1 MKNENGQALVEAALS
16 LPFIVVM
23 LLGMTEI
30 GKMVYCAIE
39 VTNSARA
46 AAQYAT
52 MNGGAFSTNSSGMDV
67 TGMLTAAQSDSG
79 NLGTSVSFPTTP
91 TYSCACADGSTTYSC
106 NTGSAIPS
114 GCSGSHLII
123 TVTVHTQGTFTPDIK
138 VPGLSTSYT
147 LHGLAT
153 EEVLQ

>member
-79 NLGTSVSFPTTP
+79 TWEPLYHSPPLPPIPVLAQTEVPLTAAIRGVLFLGV
-91 TYSCACADGSTTYSC
+91 
-106 NTGSAIPS
+106 
-114 GCSGSHLII
+114 LRI
-123 TVTVHTQGTFTPDIK
+123 TLDHHCHGPHPRD
-138 VPGLSTSYT
+138 LYT
-147 LHGLAT
+147 
-153 EEVLQ
+153 